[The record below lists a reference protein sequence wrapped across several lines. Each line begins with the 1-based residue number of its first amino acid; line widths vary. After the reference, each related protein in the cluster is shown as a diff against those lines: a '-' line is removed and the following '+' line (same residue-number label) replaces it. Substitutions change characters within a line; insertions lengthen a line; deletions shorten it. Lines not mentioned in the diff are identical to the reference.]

1 VFSIE
6 NIKTKKPN
14 RMIWG
19 YATTDSLDKQGEVL
33 SEKAIRN
40 ALPDYK
46 KWRNVREMHQQKTVG
61 SAVHLLMIPGKGL
74 LVGIKI
80 TDEKCW
86 EKIQSGLYR
95 GLSIGGIIQNKE
107 KRFFGGRMITVITE
121 LTIAEI
127 SVVDQ
132 PANNE
137 TTLLIK
143 PEEKKK
149 EEEIELFEKWFNK
162 VVVAEEKKG
171 EEDNVPEELL
181 ATLLDKLAEIKT
193 TENGT
198 LEVLE
203 DINKKLVSLEERISR
218 IEKRFTTKKSVE
230 GQTGSSKKRKWESVL
245 RLIS

>member
-1 VFSIE
+1 
-6 NIKTKKPN
+6 
-14 RMIWG
+14 MIWG
-19 YATTDSLDKQGEVL
+19 YATTDTLDKQGEVL

-46 KWRNVREMHQQKTVG
+46 KWRNIREMHQQKTVG
-61 SAVHLLMIPGKGL
+61 KAEHLLMIPGKGL

-80 TDEKCW
+80 TDESCW
-86 EKIQSGLYR
+86 EKIQSGLYQ
-95 GLSIGGIIQNKE
+95 GLSIGGIIHNRE
-107 KRFFGGRMITVITE
+107 KRFFGGRMLTVITE

-143 PEEKKK
+143 PEEKK
-149 EEEIELFEKWFNK
+149 EEETKLFEKWFNK
-162 VVVAEEKKG
+162 VAVAEEKKG
-171 EEDNVPEELL
+171 EEESVPEELL
-181 ATLLDKLAEIKT
+181 ATLLEKLAEIKT

-203 DINKKLVSLEERISR
+203 DINKKLINLEERISR
-218 IEKRFTTKKSVE
+218 IENRFTTKKSVE
-230 GQTGSSKKRKWESVL
+230 GQTGSSKKRKWESVV
-245 RLIS
+245 RLIA